1 MENPTLTFA
10 TPTVLAGDRSLVS
23 LVAHELAHS
32 WSGNLVTNATWE
44 DFWLNEGF
52 TVYFENRIMESV
64 YGKDRADMLKVLG
77 YQDLLG
83 EIKQLDADGHSDWTS
98 LHPDLKGVDPDAY
111 YNQVPYEK
119 GAAFLRLLE
128 AKFGR
133 KKFDA
138 YLKGYFQRY
147 AFKSMTTD
155 AFLED
160 LRDHL
165 LHNDDDLEKSL
176 KVHAWLY
183 DKGLPDNLV
192 PPTSPVFET
201 VADTARAFAGGQDP
215 RTLDVA
221 GYSTQHWQYF
231 LSQLPD
237 NLTVEQMTAL
247 DTAFQFTRTHNSEIL
262 FAWLQL
268 AIKHR
273 YQPAMPA
280 LHDFLVSQGRMKFC
294 TPLYRSLMAEPGW
307 GAEMARRIYAE
318 AKPGYHELTR
328 ASVENVVK

>member
-1 MENPTLTFA
+1 
-10 TPTVLAGDRSLVS
+10 
-23 LVAHELAHS
+23 
-32 WSGNLVTNATWE
+32 
-44 DFWLNEGF
+44 
-52 TVYFENRIMESV
+52 MESV
-64 YGKDRADMLKVLG
+64 YGKDRADMLTVLG

-83 EIKQLDADGHSDWTS
+83 EIKQLNADGHSDWTR
-98 LHPDLKGVDPDAY
+98 LHPDLKGVDPDEY

-160 LRDHL
+160 LREHL
-165 LHNDDDLEKSL
+165 LHNDDDMEKSL

-192 PPTSPVFET
+192 PPTSPVFEM
-201 VADTARAFAGGQDP
+201 VADTAKAFLGGQDP
-215 RTLDVA
+215 KTLDVA

-231 LSQLPD
+231 LSQMPD
-237 NLTVEQMTAL
+237 GLTPDQMAAL
-247 DTAFQFTRTHNSEIL
+247 DNTFQFTRTHNSEIL

-268 AIKHR
+268 AIRHH
-273 YQPAMPA
+273 YLPAMPA
-280 LHDFLVSQGRMKFC
+280 LHDFLLSQGRMKFC
-294 TPLYRSLMAEPGW
+294 TPLYRSLMAQPGW
-307 GAEMARRIYAE
+307 GVDMARRIYAE